1 MYRNRVRSKLRGHS
15 APQSRSRSIRKHEQ
29 LAFLRVVSD
38 IEEYRYDTSAPPFL
52 LSNLVKQYESALKE
66 LMPHELWTPSI
77 TEIPDLQYFK
87 RGKQGYLV
95 FNHKITQLLHDNLG
109 NNDDEI
115 ETKVLQDAVR
125 ILRKVMF
132 AHNNLFSGS
141 LCHPVAQSSS
151 IPSLLLSFV
160 KRLLGGG
167 TNVDTVDQSIMSI
180 SQLILYNSVKNRRGI
195 EHTGIPR
202 HHRSRETPI
211 PVYTGLMIHN
221 MTGQANL
228 VNE

>member
-1 MYRNRVRSKLRGHS
+1 M
-15 APQSRSRSIRKHEQ
+15 I
-29 LAFLRVVSD
+29 D
-38 IEEYRYDTSAPPFL
+38 IEEYRCDASAPPFL

-77 TEIPDLQYFK
+77 THSTRLKENFLTEIPDLQYFK

-95 FNHKITQLLHDNLG
+95 FNDKITELLHDNFG

-132 AHNNLFSGS
+132 AHKNLFSGS
-141 LCHPVAQSSS
+141 LCNPVAQSSS

-160 KRLLGGG
+160 
-167 TNVDTVDQSIMSI
+167 
-180 SQLILYNSVKNRRGI
+180 
-195 EHTGIPR
+195 
-202 HHRSRETPI
+202 
-211 PVYTGLMIHN
+211 
-221 MTGQANL
+221 
-228 VNE
+228 